1 MKLIIDLFEKNGLIV
16 SGFSSDFKIAKLI
29 EIPKNKFFVACQ
41 FHPELITRIE
51 NPAKLFL
58 GLIKACI

>member
-1 MKLIIDLFEKNGLIV
+1 
-16 SGFSSDFKIAKLI
+16 AKLI

-51 NPAKLFL
+51 NPAKLFM
-58 GLIKACI
+58 GLIKACL